1 MLDKNSESHVH
12 VEAIEEPPPPG
23 KSIAF
28 GLERM
33 GLIAVKAPILSMI
46 ILAVLIVAAI
56 FGIYRIK
63 IDDSLSQLFRSD
75 SKDYKQYE
83 AVTKRFPATEF
94 DVLVVVEGKTL
105 LARENLEKIRDMVT
119 DLQLVEGVRGLVSLF
134 SARQAPEPGKLPAA
148 LFPPELPQGAAYDKF
163 VETVKTNEIIR
174 GKLLSEDGTLALIVL
189 SLEPSVV
196 SSNDLGKVVGEMRK
210 IMADDLSG
218 SGLNAQLSGV
228 PVMQLEI
235 RNAVKR
241 DGLTYNILGILAGC
255 IIAIIFF
262 RKISFMVVAAFPP
275 IIAILL
281 ALGGLGWAGFNLN
294 MFLNVMT
301 PLIMVISFSDS
312 MQLTF
317 AARDRLIAGQDK
329 LTAFTNAVLVVG
341 PACVLTHGTAG
352 ISFIALQFSDS
363 ELIRKFGEAGLAATI
378 IALIA
383 VLSLVPVFGVLFVR
397 NEKIFAVK
405 FQSADAGVQALRNFC
420 YWIAVRMVGRPGLF
434 SLLAVLLVAGL
445 GFIYATLEPRYRLAD
460 QVPDKRQAVA
470 ASSRLDA
477 KLTGANPIDVLIEFP
492 KGASL
497 YAPDTLKTIAEVH
510 AMVEKSAGVG
520 NVWSLETLRR
530 WLAEKAGS
538 NDVATL
544 KEYVS
549 VIPEHLVRRFIS
561 ADQDAV
567 VVSGRVPDLDS
578 SEILPVIDKL
588 DKALDKVRA
597 EHPGFEI
604 AVTGLSAIAAR
615 NSANMISKLNHGLT
629 IEFLLVAIF
638 IGLAFRSV
646 VVMFSCILPGIFPV
660 VASGTVLWI
669 LGEGLQFASVVALTV
684 SFGLGLSA
692 TIHFLNRL
700 RLESKPGITSG
711 TGGRARHRA
720 GRSGADPD
728 HGGAG
733 LRPRRHRVLRP
744 AVAAAVRLA
753 QRVLDDRSPGRGS
766 LHPAADLDV
775 PDQPVG
781 KDSRRQS
788 RQACGMTSLLNNS
801 GCQTTRGCRPTAAE
815 EGLRNDVC
823 RISCSPCGRC
833 RRLPR
838 RRAHLSF
845 LSHRADPDAG
855 LAGRRAAR
863 GRGGVPN
870 LPAAATGALPSRIE
884 EARPRPASACGG
896 VRPISLSVEPGRRR
910 EGRVCLR
917 ERHQGLGA
925 LSAAALD
932 LVRHRDLRHPVGS
945 IAGDAARMARQ

>member
-1 MLDKNSESHVH
+1 MLEKNSDNEVH
-12 VEAIEEPPPPG
+12 VEKVEQRPTA
-23 KSIAF
+23 SIAF
-28 GLERM
+28 GLERL
-33 GLIAVKAPILSMI
+33 GLIAVQAPILSCI
-46 ILAVLIVAAI
+46 VLAGLIVGAI
-56 FGIYRIK
+56 FGIQRIK

-75 SKDYKQYE
+75 SKEYRQYE

-105 LARENLEKIRDMVT
+105 LERDNLEKLRDLVT
-119 DLQLVEGVRGLVSLF
+119 DLQLVEGTRGLISLF
-134 SARQAPEPGKLPAA
+134 SARQAPAPGKLPAA
-148 LFPPELPQGAAYDKF
+148 LFPSELPQGPEYNKF
-163 VETVKTNEIIR
+163 IETVKSNEIIR

-189 SLEPSVV
+189 SLEPQIVA
-196 SSNDLGKVVGEMRK
+196 SNKLSKVVGDIRK
-210 IMADDLSG
+210 LMADDLAD
-218 SGLNAQLSGV
+218 SGLNVELSGV

-235 RNAVKR
+235 RNAVER

-275 IIAILL
+275 MIAILL

-317 AARDRLIAGQDK
+317 AARDRLISGQDK
-329 LTAFTNAVLVVG
+329 FTAFRNAVLVVG

-363 ELIRKFGEAGLAATI
+363 DLIRKFGEAGLAATI

-405 FQSADAGVQALRNFC
+405 FKSADAGVQALRNFC
-420 YWIAVRMVGRPGLF
+420 YWIAVRMVSRPGLF
-434 SLLAVLLVAGL
+434 SLIAVIFVGGLAV
-445 GFIYATLEPRYRLAD
+445 IYANLEPRYRLAD
-460 QVPDKRQAVA
+460 QVPDKQQAVA
-470 ASSRLDA
+470 ASGRLDA
-477 KLTGANPIDVLIEFP
+477 KLTGANPIDLLIEFP

-497 YAPDTLKTIAEVH
+497 YAPETLKTIADVH
-510 AMVEKSAGVG
+510 ALVEKQAGVG

-538 NDVATL
+538 SDVATL

-578 SEILPVIDKL
+578 SQILPVVEKL
-588 DKALDKVRA
+588 DHGLDAVRKA
-597 EHPGFEI
+597 HPGYEI

-615 NSANMISKLNHGLT
+615 NSANMIEKLNRGLT
-629 IEFLLVAIF
+629 IEFALVAIF

-646 VVMFSCILPGIFPV
+646 VVMLSCILPGIFSV
-660 VASGTVLWI
+660 VLSGTVLWL

-700 RLESKPGITSG
+700 RLESKPGVSPELAVE
-711 TGGRARHRA
+711 RATVLVGPALILTTVVLACGLVVTVFSDLPSLRLFGWLSA
-720 GRSGADPD
+720 FSMVAALVADLFI
-728 HGGAG
+728 
-733 LRPRRHRVLRP
+733 LRPTSMFLINLSQRLR
-744 AVAAAVRLA
+744 AAMGAT
-753 QRVLDDRSPGRGS
+753 P
-766 LHPAADLDV
+766 
-775 PDQPVG
+775 
-781 KDSRRQS
+781 
-788 RQACGMTSLLNNS
+788 
-801 GCQTTRGCRPTAAE
+801 AE
-815 EGLRNDVC
+815 ETR
-823 RISCSPCGRC
+823 S
-833 RRLPR
+833 
-838 RRAHLSF
+838 
-845 LSHRADPDAG
+845 
-855 LAGRRAAR
+855 
-863 GRGGVPN
+863 
-870 LPAAATGALPSRIE
+870 
-884 EARPRPASACGG
+884 
-896 VRPISLSVEPGRRR
+896 
-910 EGRVCLR
+910 
-917 ERHQGLGA
+917 
-925 LSAAALD
+925 
-932 LVRHRDLRHPVGS
+932 
-945 IAGDAARMARQ
+945 